1 VGGVTM
7 DYKAVEQLI
16 KALSDSTVNELEIE
30 TNEIKIK
37 MSKNST
43 RVVLNEATVD
53 TSNYV
58 EVQNASV
65 APVPHNNTVE
75 SKPVE
80 IKEEVTEENLY
91 IVKSPMV
98 GTFYSAPSENVDA
111 FVKVGDKVGKGTV
124 LCIVEAMKLMN
135 EIECEVE
142 GSIVEVLTKNGEM
155 VEFGQPLFKIK
166 L

>member
-1 VGGVTM
+1 M

-30 TNEIKIK
+30 TNELKIK

-43 RVVLNEATVD
+43 RVVLSEATVD
-53 TSNYV
+53 KSNCV
-58 EVQNASV
+58 EVQNTSM
-65 APVPHNNTVE
+65 APTVQNNIVE
-75 SKPVE
+75 PKAVE
-80 IKEEVTEENLY
+80 VKEEVKEENLY

-98 GTFYSAPSENVDA
+98 GTFYCAASENADA

-135 EIECEVE
+135 EIESEVE
-142 GSIVEVLTKNGEM
+142 GSIAEVLVKNAEM

>member
-1 VGGVTM
+1 M

-43 RVVLNEATVD
+43 KVVLSEATVD

-58 EVQNASV
+58 EVQSAGV
-65 APVPHNNTVE
+65 APVAQNNTVE

-98 GTFYSAPSENVDA
+98 GTFYSAPSENADA
-111 FVKVGDKVGKGTV
+111 FVKVGDKVGKGAV

-155 VEFGQPLFKIK
+155 VEFGEPLFKIK

>member
-1 VGGVTM
+1 M

-65 APVPHNNTVE
+65 APVAKNNTVE

-91 IVKSPMV
+91 VVKSPMV
-98 GTFYSAPSENVDA
+98 GTFYSAPSENADT

-155 VEFGQPLFKIK
+155 VEFGEPLFKIK

>member
-1 VGGVTM
+1 M

-65 APVPHNNTVE
+65 APVAKNNTVE
-75 SKPVE
+75 AKPVE
-80 IKEEVTEENLY
+80 IKEEATEENLY
-91 IVKSPMV
+91 VVKSPMV
-98 GTFYSAPSENVDA
+98 GTFYSAPSENADA

-155 VEFGQPLFKIK
+155 VEFGEPLFKIK

>member
-1 VGGVTM
+1 VGGITM

-43 RVVLNEATVD
+43 RVVLSEATVD

-58 EVQNASV
+58 EVQNAGV
-65 APVPHNNTVE
+65 APVAQNNTVE

-98 GTFYSAPSENVDA
+98 GTFYSAPSENADT

-124 LCIVEAMKLMN
+124 LCIVEAMKLIN
-135 EIECEVE
+135 QIECEVE

>member
-1 VGGVTM
+1 M

-16 KALSDSTVNELEIE
+16 KALSESSVNELEIE

-43 RVVLNEATVD
+43 KFVLNEATVD
-53 TSNYV
+53 KTNYV
-58 EVQNASV
+58 GTQNISATP
-65 APVPHNNTVE
+65 AIQNNVVE

-80 IKEEVTEENLY
+80 VKEEVIEENLY

-98 GTFYSAPSENVDA
+98 GTFYSAPSENADT
-111 FVKVGDKVGKGTV
+111 FVKVGDKVGKGAV

-142 GSIVEVLTKNGEM
+142 GSIVEVLVKNAEM

>member
-1 VGGVTM
+1 VGGIAM

-65 APVPHNNTVE
+65 APVAQNNTVE
-75 SKPVE
+75 SKAVE
-80 IKEEVTEENLY
+80 VKEEVIEENLY

-98 GTFYSAPSENVDA
+98 GTFYSAPSENADI
-111 FVKVGDKVGKGTV
+111 FVKVGDKVGKGAV

>member
-1 VGGVTM
+1 M

-53 TSNYV
+53 TSNYA

-65 APVPHNNTVE
+65 TPVAKNNTVD

-80 IKEEVTEENLY
+80 IKEEATEENLY
-91 IVKSPMV
+91 VVKSPMV
-98 GTFYSAPSENVDA
+98 GTFYSAPSENADA

-155 VEFGQPLFKIK
+155 VEFGEPLFKIK